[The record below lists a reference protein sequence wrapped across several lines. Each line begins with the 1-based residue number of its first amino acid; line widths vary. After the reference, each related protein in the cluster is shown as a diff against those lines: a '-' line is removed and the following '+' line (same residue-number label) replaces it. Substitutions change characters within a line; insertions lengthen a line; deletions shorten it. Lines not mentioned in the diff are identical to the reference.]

1 MSAALR
7 PVVLQT
13 MWRTGGTYLAFMLR
27 ERNPL
32 ALFYEPLHEDYSRH
46 TQADWD
52 RFAAAGDAATR
63 GHPAKSFHYL
73 TDYPFLP
80 GAGVV
85 GHEPRFAFQRF
96 ALGRDD
102 EAPELAAYLNGLVD
116 HARRL
121 GRRPLFK
128 FCRGFL
134 RQRWLEARL
143 DPVTVYLARRP
154 GGMLASYARIG
165 PYFLAGYLR
174 IVAENRNAP
183 LFAPIHQR
191 LATAHPDY
199 GAADEA
205 LRASDRYAATV
216 PAPVRRDVFLF
227 FWALAL
233 AANAR
238 PDILLLDAAALGG
251 DQQ

>member
-1 MSAALR
+1 
-7 PVVLQT
+7 
-13 MWRTGGTYLAFMLR
+13 
-27 ERNPL
+27 
-32 ALFYEPLHEDYSRH
+32 
-46 TQADWD
+46 
-52 RFAAAGDAATR
+52 
-63 GHPAKSFHYL
+63 
-73 TDYPFLP
+73 DYPFLP

-102 EAPELAAYLNGLVD
+102 EAPELAAYLNGLLD

-134 RQRWLEARL
+134 RQRWLEAQL
-143 DPVTVYLARRP
+143 DPVTVYLARQP
-154 GGMLASYARIG
+154 GAMLASYARIG
-165 PYFLAGYLR
+165 PYFHGGYLR
-174 IVAENRNAP
+174 ILAENRNAP
-183 LFAPIHQR
+183 LFEPIFQR

-251 DQQ
+251 DQQASAEALRQHTGLDVDLADAVALDPGEAEVERFDEPAFGGWLRDAIGLTAPGFDAAALPPSLRRQFEALVAAD